1 MRASDI
7 PLPRG
12 IGYLLPQQR
21 ADEVIM
27 YGPGS
32 LGFQMTRA
40 SARGAPRQGLILWQ
54 HPGMTRT
61 AQRPCRTQ
69 QREIQGTGRAST
81 VNQRTIV
88 SAQIQWAVILLC
100 LALCCSSWQR

>member
-21 ADEVIM
+21 TDEVIM

-40 SARGAPRQGLILWQ
+40 SARGVPRQGLILWQ
-54 HPGMTRT
+54 HPGVTRT
-61 AQRPCRTQ
+61 GASSQTELHVAAAHDAHVMLAARSDVSL
-69 QREIQGTGRAST
+69 RAARGS
-81 VNQRTIV
+81 
-88 SAQIQWAVILLC
+88 L
-100 LALCCSSWQR
+100 